1 MSEEDRRILE
11 INAKSMIAGLV
22 GWSVCAFFASVAF
35 NWTFYYVLALA
46 VAGREIVASR
56 RHVPRREKNAMRA
69 TSLVRAARMIGAPSS
84 LTLATKKTRSAIR
97 PAGGGVFVPS
107 TILAEQTGA
116 R

>member
-1 MSEEDRRILE
+1 MYPSSRGPKKSSLQSFASRAENFRSLNRLLTQVERILE

-69 TSLVRAARMIGAPSS
+69 ASLVRA
-84 LTLATKKTRSAIR
+84 
-97 PAGGGVFVPS
+97 PA
-107 TILAEQTGA
+107 
-116 R
+116 